1 MSTERVFLAEFSH
14 ETNTF
19 ATTPTERAEF
29 RNRGEF
35 FGREVLSEFEG
46 TNSTIG
52 GACEVAEAEAIDLL
66 PSVSAE
72 ATPGGVVSREAY
84 EFYTERILDD
94 LREAGDVEGVFLSLH
109 GAMVQEGGVDGEGP
123 LLSAVREVVGESVPV
138 VATLDLHGNVTD
150 ETVAS
155 ADALVAFETY
165 PHTDMAETGRRAMEL
180 LVAAVR
186 GEIDPVTRIERP
198 PLLPFVPNENTREGP
213 MAELMAE
220 ARRLEANEGVLE
232 TNVLPGFHQAD
243 VPGIGFSVPVVA
255 DGDPALARETAR
267 SLAGTAWSMREAF
280 VGEYP
285 TPEEAVRQAGRLQ
298 RDGACESGPVVLADV
313 GDNPGAGGAADGTVL
328 LRELLEQGVENAGLA
343 LVCDPEA
350 VERAIEA
357 GVGSRPTIT
366 LGGKTDD
373 RHGEPLEVEGY
384 VATITDGQFR
394 NTGPMATG
402 VRTNLG
408 RAVRLRVGGEG
419 GGAIEVIVT
428 ENRVQPYDAE
438 IWRHVGLQPERLDV
452 LVVKS
457 TNHYRASY
465 EPLAS
470 EVITVNSPGLGAMD
484 ARLFEYGN
492 VDRRL
497 YPIDDL
503 DETAYPDWESE

>member
-1 MSTERVFLAEFSH
+1 MSMERVFLAEFSH

-19 ATTPTERAEF
+19 AATPTERDDF

-35 FGREVLSEFEG
+35 SGREVLSEFEE

-52 GACEVAEAEAIDLL
+52 GACEVAEAEGVDLL

-72 ATPGGVVSREAY
+72 ATPGGVVSKEAY
-84 EFYTERILDD
+84 EFYTGRILED
-94 LREAGDVEGVFLSLH
+94 LRSVSDADGVLLSLH

-123 LLSAVREVVGESVPV
+123 LVSAVREVVGGSVPV
-138 VATLDLHGNVTD
+138 VVTLDLHGNLTD
-150 ETVAS
+150 ELVES
-155 ADALVAFETY
+155 ADALVAYETY
-165 PHTDMAETGRRAMEL
+165 PHTDMGETGRRAMEL
-180 LVAAVR
+180 LVAAMR

-198 PLLPFVPNENTREGP
+198 PLLPFVPKENTLEGP

-243 VPGIGFSVPVVA
+243 VPWIGFSTPVVT

-267 SLAGTAWSMREAF
+267 SLAETAWSMRESF

-285 TPEEAVRQAGRLQ
+285 TPEEAVREARRLQ
-298 RDGACESGPVVLADV
+298 RDGVSESGPVVLADV

-343 LVCDPEA
+343 LVTDPGA

-357 GVGSRPTIT
+357 GVGSRPSGT

-373 RHGEPLEVEGY
+373 RHGDPIEIEGY
-384 VATITDGQFR
+384 VAAITDGEFR

-408 RAVRLRVGGEG
+408 RTVRLRIRDGREG
-419 GGAIEVIVT
+419 TVEVIVT

-438 IWRHVGLQPERLDV
+438 IWRHVGVQPERLDV

-484 ARLFEYGN
+484 ARLFEYESL
-492 VDRRL
+492 DREL
-497 YPIDDL
+497 YPIDDIPV
-503 DETAYPDWESE
+503 EVYPDWER